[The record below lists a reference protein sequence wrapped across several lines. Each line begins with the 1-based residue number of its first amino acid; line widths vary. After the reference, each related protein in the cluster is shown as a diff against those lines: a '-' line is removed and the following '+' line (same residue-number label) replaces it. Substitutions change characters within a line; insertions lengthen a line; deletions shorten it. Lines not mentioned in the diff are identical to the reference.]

1 MSEIHTGLRSRV
13 LIEKEKSLK
22 DELIGRLIVI
32 DLMMVQAMVR
42 EARRYIDPDD
52 YIRREFEQMIEA
64 IKTAPLKI
72 EDADTETCRAIALA
86 HLGALP
92 CPFPSAVTVSTQ

>member
-1 MSEIHTGLRSRV
+1 

-52 YIRREFEQMIEA
+52 YIRREFEQMIEG
-64 IKTAPLKI
+64 
-72 EDADTETCRAIALA
+72 D
-86 HLGALP
+86 
-92 CPFPSAVTVSTQ
+92 